1 MRFNT
6 GKLEF
11 VAKVGPAPT
20 DQEIEDENMLF
31 QYRAEDVPLLFKNAL
46 SMRCMRVLRES
57 SGLTANQFWGLR
69 VDTRS
74 QLLGQ
79 GDMASRG
86 GWHCDFMSEQ
96 NYATIEPTD
105 RDAGVRHFMCVS
117 GPPMTQFLPERGIE
131 LNLPRA
137 FAWADVDAKLGR
149 PANAFPLQP
158 MCLYEFD
165 AYELHRAVPHESPD
179 LTWRWFFRA
188 SYFPAGTKYANKIR
202 RQVQVYR

>member
-1 MRFNT
+1 MKFNT
-6 GKLEF
+6 GRLEF
-11 VAKVGPAPT
+11 VTKVGPAPT
-20 DQEIEDENMLF
+20 AQEIENEDMLF
-31 QYRAEDVPLLFKNAL
+31 QYRAYDVHHTYSPLAERCLRAL
-46 SMRCMRVLRES
+46 HES
-57 SGLTANQFWGLR
+57 SGLTMAQFYGLR
-69 VDTRS
+69 IDTRS

-117 GPPMTQFLPERGIE
+117 GPPMTQFLPQRGLE
-131 LNLPRA
+131 LNLPQA
-137 FAWADVDAKLGR
+137 FAWADVDARLGR
-149 PANAFPLQP
+149 PANAFPILP
-158 MCLYEFD
+158 MCLYAFD
-165 AYELHRAVPHESPD
+165 AYELHRAVPHASPD